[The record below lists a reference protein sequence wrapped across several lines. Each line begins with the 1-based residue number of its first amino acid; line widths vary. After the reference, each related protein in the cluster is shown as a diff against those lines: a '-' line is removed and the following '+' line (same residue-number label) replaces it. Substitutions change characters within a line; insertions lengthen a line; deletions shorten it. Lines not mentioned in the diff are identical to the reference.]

1 MRVLPFLLA
10 TAVTVWAL
18 VECIQS
24 DEDEIRRLPKL
35 GWILVILFAF
45 FVGAVAWFIF
55 GRPRATQPSRPIW
68 GASRSKRP
76 ADPPGGR
83 RPAPDDDPDFLRS
96 IGRDSEHEQMLKRW
110 EEDLRRREREMHDPD
125 DPDQPD
131 TGAPPSAQ

>member
-24 DEDEIRRLPKL
+24 DETQVRRLPKV

-45 FVGAVAWFIF
+45 FVGAVAWFIL
-55 GRPRATQPSRPIW
+55 GRPRATQPSRPGW
-68 GASRSKRP
+68 GPPRSNRP
-76 ADPPGGR
+76 AAPADGR
-83 RPAPDDDPDFLRS
+83 RPAPDDDPEFLRS
-96 IGRDSEHEQMLKRW
+96 IGHDSDHEQMLKRW
-110 EEDLRRREREMHDPD
+110 EEDLKRRERELRDPD

-131 TGAPPSAQ
+131 PPVC